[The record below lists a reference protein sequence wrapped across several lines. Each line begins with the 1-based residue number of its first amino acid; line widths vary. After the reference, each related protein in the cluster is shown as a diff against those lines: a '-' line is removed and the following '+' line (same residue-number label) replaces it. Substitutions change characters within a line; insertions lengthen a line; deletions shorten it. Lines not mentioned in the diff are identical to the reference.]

1 MANAGDRDNF
11 SGDVPFT
18 APTGGYTK
26 GLIYACTD
34 TYGVA
39 RETVSA
45 TATGKLAIWGM
56 VWATK
61 NIGTGKS
68 FAIGDKVYVDASTK
82 KATPNATGNTLVGVA
97 TRAAG
102 VSDTVALV
110 LLIGMPVTAT

>member
-26 GLIYACTD
+26 GLFYAVTD

-39 RETVSA
+39 RETVAA
-45 TATGKLAIWGM
+45 TVATKLAVLGT

-61 NIGTGKS
+61 NAATGKS
-68 FAIGDKVYVDASTK
+68 FAIGDKVYIDASTK
-82 KATPNATGNTLVGVA
+82 KATPNATGNTLIGIA

-102 VSDTVALV
+102 ATDTVACV
-110 LLIGMPVTAT
+110 YLLGLPVTAS